1 VRTRRWTGRG
11 IARRANELTDSRK
24 VRAEGSRRRDD
35 SLMPGQTQVTV
46 PRVPILYLH
55 HRPELGGAPRSLS
68 YLLENLDTERFEPH
82 VYCPGGPAAEL
93 FADCGAQVHIGPTAT
108 FTHIWASSYHGRRWA
123 LLGVEAARL
132 HPHLAEL
139 RRLLR
144 IYRFP
149 LVHLNDSP
157 LVAAAWH
164 VHRSRIALIWHL
176 RGPLAGAE
184 NIRSRAIRMCV
195 RAWADRAIAIND
207 VVAESFADVPQTEV
221 IFNSADLELF
231 RPGDPRAARAAHGLD
246 PERPAVGFF
255 SYIYELKGYVD
266 FIEAARIC
274 KDRGLEAQ
282 FLIVGSG
289 VRDPMYFR
297 TVRGRT
303 LRSAGLLVD
312 HERHAR
318 ELVRTYKLD
327 EVVRFIPYTRAP
339 ESLYVACDVVAAP
352 SRGPELGRS
361 VIEAAAS
368 GRPSVVTAPHG
379 GGVVIP
385 GETGLLATAAS
396 PNSLA
401 DALERLLKSDELRN
415 RMGVNARRHAE
426 ENFDPARNAAR
437 IMRLYSDLI
446 PARRVRRAG
455 AGRRQLRILFVTPY
469 FAPAWGFGGPPRV
482 AWDLTRG
489 LARRGHKVRVLTT
502 DALDDGRRASAG
514 YELLDG
520 VEVIRFRNLSNQLAW
535 RAKKFVPPGLVHAV
549 FESMKEFDFV
559 HVTETRTVPT
569 AAAFLA
575 CRHAG
580 RPLAISAH
588 GSLPESTGLR
598 GLAKRAY
605 DALLVHPM
613 LDEAALLCAQTTH
626 EASLYAELGGRA
638 SAIDLLPLP
647 IDFAAFDPLPER
659 GAFRERIGLDKHD
672 HVVLFLG
679 RLHHLKGVDVLMDAV
694 RIARAEDRQLKLVI
708 AGRDDGAWKGLLR
721 TYRDEFEQGAF
732 VFVGPVYGR
741 ERIEAY
747 VGCDV
752 FSITPRLWEETS
764 LAALEAAASMRPVVV
779 TPQAEIPE
787 LETAGAGLIPSLDP
801 AAIANALLKALDG
814 AESMGP
820 AARALVERNHR
831 VETVVERLEML
842 YTQRVLGAEVTA
854 AVA

>member
-1 VRTRRWTGRG
+1 MFVAAFRSMFRSANAAECGSASTASTRPSGSTILARINATTPWCAPKSKTSAPAPSRPCRSSVISGSSSQSRSYQASPTGSPSSTSSEKPEYEWRTRRDGNRARRRSWSIVRTRRWTGRG

-82 VYCPGGPAAEL
+82 VYCPGEPAAEL

-108 FTHIWASSYHGRRWA
+108 FTHICASSYHGRRWA

-415 RMGVNARRHAE
+415 RMGVNARRH
-426 ENFDPARNAAR
+426 
-437 IMRLYSDLI
+437 
-446 PARRVRRAG
+446 
-455 AGRRQLRILFVTPY
+455 
-469 FAPAWGFGGPPRV
+469 
-482 AWDLTRG
+482 
-489 LARRGHKVRVLTT
+489 
-502 DALDDGRRASAG
+502 
-514 YELLDG
+514 
-520 VEVIRFRNLSNQLAW
+520 
-535 RAKKFVPPGLVHAV
+535 
-549 FESMKEFDFV
+549 
-559 HVTETRTVPT
+559 
-569 AAAFLA
+569 
-575 CRHAG
+575 
-580 RPLAISAH
+580 
-588 GSLPESTGLR
+588 
-598 GLAKRAY
+598 
-605 DALLVHPM
+605 
-613 LDEAALLCAQTTH
+613 
-626 EASLYAELGGRA
+626 
-638 SAIDLLPLP
+638 
-647 IDFAAFDPLPER
+647 
-659 GAFRERIGLDKHD
+659 
-672 HVVLFLG
+672 
-679 RLHHLKGVDVLMDAV
+679 
-694 RIARAEDRQLKLVI
+694 
-708 AGRDDGAWKGLLR
+708 
-721 TYRDEFEQGAF
+721 
-732 VFVGPVYGR
+732 
-741 ERIEAY
+741 
-747 VGCDV
+747 
-752 FSITPRLWEETS
+752 
-764 LAALEAAASMRPVVV
+764 
-779 TPQAEIPE
+779 
-787 LETAGAGLIPSLDP
+787 
-801 AAIANALLKALDG
+801 
-814 AESMGP
+814 
-820 AARALVERNHR
+820 
-831 VETVVERLEML
+831 
-842 YTQRVLGAEVTA
+842 
-854 AVA
+854 